1 MWTPVKLKDLFHIG
15 SSKRVLKSQWQ
26 DSGIPFY
33 RGREITKLSKEGFV
47 NNKLFISEELYS
59 ELSNKSGAPKAGD
72 IVITAIGTIGNSYIV
87 RDKDKFYFKDASVL
101 WLKKTAEVSSEFVN
115 IWLKSSLLKSQLD
128 TGNGATVDTLTIKK
142 LQGVVINLPP
152 LEIQKLIV
160 AKLDQAFTDIEKT
173 KVNAKQN
180 LHNVKEIFDNHL
192 QGIFR
197 TSNEGWRS
205 TVLGELCE
213 KMEYG
218 TSSKS
223 LTEGN
228 TPVLRMGNLQKG
240 KLDWNNL
247 KYSDDGDEIEKYG
260 LKTGDV
266 LFNRTNSAEHVGKA
280 AIYDGKQPA
289 IFAGYLIRIH
299 RKKDLL
305 DSTFLNYYLN
315 SKFARDYGK
324 TVMSQS
330 VNQANINGTKLKQYP
345 ISVPSLSEQQII
357 VEKIS
362 SLDSEV
368 LKLKDIYINKLHA
381 LEELKQCILHKAFN
395 GELV

>member
-1 MWTPVKLKDLFHIG
+1 MWGGRKTLSEVCTNLDNMRVPITKKDRVEG
-15 SSKRVLKSQWQ
+15 SYPYYGA
-26 DSGIPFY
+26 SGIVDYVDDYIFDEDLLLVSEDGANLLARTYPIAFSASGKY
-33 RGREITKLSKEGFV
+33 WV
-47 NNKLFISEELYS
+47 NNHAHALKFESSISQQFIEYYLNSISLADFIS
-59 ELSNKSGAPKAGD
+59 GMAQPKLNQRAL
-72 IVITAIGTIGNSYIV
+72 NSIPV
-87 RDKDKFYFKDASVL
+87 PF
-101 WLKKTAEVSSEFVN
+101 
-115 IWLKSSLLKSQLD
+115 
-128 TGNGATVDTLTIKK
+128 
-142 LQGVVINLPP
+142 PP
-152 LEIQKLIV
+152 LETQKQIV
-160 AKLDQAFTDIEKT
+160 AKLDQAFADIEKA
-173 KVNAKQN
+173 KVNAEKN
-180 LHNVKEIFDNHL
+180 LINATELFENHL
-192 QGIFR
+192 ERVFR
-197 TSNEGWRS
+197 TSNESWRS

-223 LTEGN
+223 LAEGN
-228 TPVLRMGNLQKG
+228 TPVLRMGNLQNG

-247 KYSDDGDEIEKYG
+247 KYSDVDDEIEKYD

-345 ISVPSLSEQQII
+345 ISVPSLSEQQ
-357 VEKIS
+357 VLSRRMS
-362 SLDSEV
+362 SLESEII
-368 LKLKDIYINKLHA
+368 KLKNIYMNKLLA
-381 LEELKQCILHKAFN
+381 LEELKQSILQQAFN
-395 GELV
+395 GELR